1 MEKKVL
7 VQVNVLGVIADDG
20 IAQQLQESLGRIQ
33 GVNFTLRQARNMRSL
48 ADIGVKEMPDVL
60 LMDIDGHTPQ
70 DATDLQNLIAESP
83 NHLQIFCIFRHENSS
98 LIAKLKGPALARTYT
113 PPFVAQ
119 EIVLDVLEVMSEKR
133 RRLLEAR
140 SRKGSITAFLS
151 ASGGAGAT
159 TLATNTAERLVTQ
172 FARRVTLLDLDIAFG
187 CAALT
192 LDIEPR
198 MFVTTALSQ
207 PERIDPV
214 FIDALLTEHD
224 SGLKVLAAPAD
235 AHAGENISVGA
246 IQAVLHALVE
256 RCELLVIDLPRLI
269 TPWTLEVMKQA
280 NPLFIVAH
288 NHMVP
293 LRNARLLIETLRK
306 AGVPKDHIEI
316 INNHSRPGIELQLEQ
331 MRETLSGI
339 NLHQISSDF
348 ATAVKAQDQG
358 MPIASLQRR
367 SSLCRDIEK
376 LAEYLNAAFTGQP
389 QTHPGLFKRM
399 LGQGHRVGG
408 H

>member
-7 VQVNVLGVIADDG
+7 VQVNVLGVIADQD

-33 GVNFTLRQARNMRSL
+33 GVNFTLRPPRSIRSL
-48 ADIGVKEMPDVL
+48 ADIGVKEMPDIL

-70 DATDLQNLIAESP
+70 DATDLQRLVAESP
-83 NHLQIFCIFRHENSS
+83 DHLRIFCIFRHENSS
-98 LIAKLKGPALARTYT
+98 LIGKLKGPALAHIYT

-119 EIVLDVLEVMSEKR
+119 EIVLDVLEVMSDKR

-140 SRKGSITAFLS
+140 ARKGSITAFFS

-159 TLATNTAERLVTQ
+159 TLATNTAERLVSQ
-172 FARRVTLLDLDIAFG
+172 FGRRVTLLDLDIGFG

-192 LDIEPR
+192 LDIQPR
-198 MFVTTALSQ
+198 TFATTALTQ

-214 FIDALLTEHD
+214 FIEALLTEHE

-235 AHAGENISVGA
+235 PQAGETISVAA
-246 IQAVLHALVE
+246 IQALLHALVE
-256 RCELLVIDLPRLI
+256 RYELLVIDLPRLI

-280 NPLFIVAH
+280 DPLFIVTH

-293 LRNARLLIETLRK
+293 LRNTRLLIEQLPRV
-306 AGVPKDHIEI
+306 GVLKERIEV
-316 INNHSRPGIELQLEQ
+316 INNHARPGGELHSEH
-331 MRETLSGI
+331 MRETLH
-339 NLHQISSDF
+339 NLPIHQVSSDF
-348 ATAVKAQDQG
+348 STAVRAQDQG
-358 MPIASLQRR
+358 APIHSLQRR
-367 SSLCRDIEK
+367 SALCRDIEK
-376 LAEYLNAAFTGQP
+376 LAEYLNSSFTGTT
-389 QTHPGLFKRM
+389 QTHPSLFKRM

-408 H
+408 F